1 MDLRKLTYFVAVA
14 KASSF
19 TAAAEI
25 LHVSQPALGL
35 QVKELERRLGATLLI
50 RHGRGVKLTSAGA
63 TLLREAEQILAA
75 CDRAERA
82 LENFRAPARRI
93 ILFGATPASPSQSL
107 LPPLIAAG
115 GQRNP
120 VLHVSVRQGFS
131 DELRGLV
138 ETGGLDAAL
147 CSDPAASDH
156 AISLDLFS
164 ERLFLIGAAGA
175 LPTTG
180 DDISFSELSR
190 FPLVLDRRSRILR
203 AEIERVARTE
213 AISIGEA
220 LEIEP
225 RELKR
230 ELILNHGRFAI
241 VPFETFS
248 EEIAHGHMSGLQIA
262 KPAIVRRQ
270 SLLIKR
276 SLPNDVRAFIAD
288 TITAEVERLA
298 GTRFLGWELS
308 KAGEERS
315 LSGTPPDKGA

>member
-14 KASSF
+14 KVSSF
-19 TAAAEI
+19 TAAAET

-35 QVKELERRLGATLLI
+35 QVKELERRLGATLFI
-50 RHGRGVKLTSAGA
+50 RHGRGVQLTGAGA

-82 LENFRAPARRI
+82 LENFRAPARRS
-93 ILFGATPASPSQSL
+93 ILFGATPASPTQTL
-107 LPPLIAAG
+107 LPALIAAG
-115 GQRNP
+115 NSRNP
-120 VLHVSVRQGFS
+120 VLRVAVRQGFS

-138 ETGGLDAAL
+138 ETGELDAAL
-147 CSDPAASDH
+147 CSDPAASDN
-156 AISLDLFS
+156 AISIDLFS

-175 LPTTG
+175 LPTSG
-180 DDISFSELSR
+180 GEISFAALSR

-213 AISIGEA
+213 AISLGEP

-230 ELILNHGRFAI
+230 ELILNHGRFTI

-248 EEIAHGHMSGLQIA
+248 EEIAKGQMCGLQIA
-262 KPAIVRRQ
+262 SPAIVRRQ
-270 SLLIKR
+270 ALLIKKGLPDDVR
-276 SLPNDVRAFIAD
+276 SLIAE
-288 TITAEVERLA
+288 TMTTEVERLA
-298 GTRFLGWELS
+298 REQFTGW
-308 KAGEERS
+308 RR
-315 LSGTPPDKGA
+315 